1 MFAPDTPTHRCPAP
15 PGLGGMIPT
24 PTGGTRTGRTCERST
39 ESRGLRQSL
48 QALSALSVRPAAAGA
63 EVKGSVGRAG
73 LRRPR
78 DRAGDCTR
86 DGYPSLKRQG
96 RVVRRRHPLGFKA
109 SILFPLLVSIY
120 YSRWSCPP
128 PVLEIPTTTATIT
141 FECQAKPNHPPPKK
155 IKIMIINTIMICW
168 KNPPKIRDLEKSAE
182 NLKGTMG

>member
-1 MFAPDTPTHRCPAP
+1 MSEAQSPADYGNLFRLHR
-15 PGLGGMIPT
+15 LY
-24 PTGGTRTGRTCERST
+24 RFGR
-39 ESRGLRQSL
+39 
-48 QALSALSVRPAAAGA
+48 RPAGA

-155 IKIMIINTIMICW
+155 IKIMII
-168 KNPPKIRDLEKSAE
+168 IR
-182 NLKGTMG
+182 